1 MEAVPDVVVVEVVVV
16 VVVVVVWVTSPVTAR
31 LKLPELSR

>member
-1 MEAVPDVVVVEVVVV
+1 MEVVPDVVVVEVVVV
-16 VVVVVVWVTSPVTAR
+16 VVVVVVSVRSPVTAR